1 MTSSG
6 GMGLGRGKVFPAY
19 FAVNVGRRGLLS
31 MHPDEKHALNIAFQ
45 LMIIYLDELID
56 AGAPKDLSERHS
68 YTRVYNGKKSK

>member
-6 GMGLGRGKVFPAY
+6 GMGLGRGNVFLAY
-19 FAVNVGRRGLLS
+19 YVTLVGAKGSLS

-45 LMIIYLDELID
+45 LMLIHLDELID
-56 AGAPKDLSERHS
+56 AGAPKDLSDRHS